1 MATLTLEYWQ
11 DDGWFVG
18 RLRESPACFSQGE
31 TLEELE
37 ANIAEV
43 FHFLAL
49 LRFHTEG
56 ILDNLAKRN
65 EGWSGVL
72 S

>member
-18 RLRESPACFSQGE
+18 RLREVPGCFSQGE

-37 ANIAEV
+37 KNIQEIYQ
-43 FHFLAL
+43 L
-49 LRFHTEG
+49 LKMD
-56 ILDNLAKRN
+56 DNLPIPEKVMTKPVKVAA
-65 EGWSGVL
+65 
-72 S
+72 

>member
-18 RLRESPACFSQGE
+18 RLREVPGCFNQGE

-37 ANIAEV
+37 KNIQEV
-43 FHFLAL
+43 YQL
-49 LRFHTEG
+49 LK
-56 ILDNLAKRN
+56 LDNNLPLPEKVMTKTVKVAA
-65 EGWSGVL
+65 
-72 S
+72 

>member
-18 RLRESPACFSQGE
+18 RLREVPGCFSQGE

-37 ANIAEV
+37 KNIQEV
-43 FHFLAL
+43 YAL
-49 LRFHTEG
+49 LKVDDDLPLPEKVMTK
-56 ILDNLAKRN
+56 LVKVAA
-65 EGWSGVL
+65 
-72 S
+72 

>member
-1 MATLTLEYWQ
+1 MATLTLEFWQ

-43 FHFLAL
+43 FHLLQEENTLPVPANVQTKSLLLA
-49 LRFHTEG
+49 
-56 ILDNLAKRN
+56 A
-65 EGWSGVL
+65 
-72 S
+72 

>member
-18 RLRESPACFSQGE
+18 RLREVPGCFSQGE

-37 ANIAEV
+37 KNIQEV
-43 FHFLAL
+43 YQL
-49 LRFHTEG
+49 LKMD
-56 ILDNLAKRN
+56 DNLPLPKKVMTKPVKVAA
-65 EGWSGVL
+65 
-72 S
+72 